1 LFVFPNVGDP
11 GWLVADDGV
20 LRVLDGVIPTPSG
33 WSWPVWA
40 FDTTLELVCE
50 LVIGSGEEKHV
61 KFQSSRGAYS
71 KKLLYRITVQTEFS
85 LVGANAL

>member
-1 LFVFPNVGDP
+1 M
-11 GWLVADDGV
+11 
-20 LRVLDGVIPTPSG
+20 
-33 WSWPVWA
+33 WA